1 MNKSALKRFAVELRR
16 ELMGEVLGRIDYLTS
31 FDEASLP
38 AKYRG
43 RTKELAALT
52 EAIERQG
59 KEEVVEQ
66 VAYLWANRLIALRYM
81 DAAGINQPMAV
92 SPKDAETQ
100 PEIFAEAKAGNIDE
114 DLPLDR
120 EKFYALLDGKIA
132 ADDPQNEAYA
142 MLFLAVCHRYH
153 RLMPYMFEEA
163 EDYTE
168 LLMPSDLLSSA
179 SVRAKV
185 VEAMGAKDCKDVEII
200 GWIYQFYN
208 AEKKDEV
215 FAALKKNRKVTPQ
228 NIPAATQ
235 LFTPHWIVK
244 YLVENSLGRLWL
256 RNRPNS
262 KIKETMRYFIEQEES
277 EDFIR
282 IDSPEQIRLID
293 PCCGSGHMLTYAF
306 DLLAQIY
313 EEEGYRPS
321 EIPALILEHNL
332 YGCDIDKRAA
342 SLAAFALT
350 MKARAYHRRFFRKQ
364 VRPKVIELQDFGS
377 ELFADIKN
385 VGSLLRVDEEAGEF
399 DEGVFGASTPEYRLQ
414 KQMLA
419 SRYHVCVTNPPYMG
433 SKGMNKNLSDF
444 VKKHY
449 PDSKADL
456 FAAFIERCL
465 EFTEK
470 DGYTALITMQSWMF
484 LSSYEKLR
492 TKLLKNYTI
501 KTMAHLDN
509 MVMGIAFGTSA
520 TIWQKTK
527 PTKDSVGVYFKIAL
541 SDLDENREIK
551 GLW

>member
-1 MNKSALKRFAVELRR
+1 MNKTALKRFAVELRR
-16 ELMGEVLGRIDYLTS
+16 ELMGEMLGRIDYLTG

-43 RTKELAALT
+43 RTKELAALKK
-52 EAIERQG
+52 AIERQG
-59 KEEVVEQ
+59 KEEVMEQ
-66 VAYLWANRLIALRYM
+66 VAYLWANRLVALRYM
-81 DAAGINQPMAV
+81 DAAGINVPMAV
-92 SPKDAETQ
+92 SPKAGETQ

-114 DLPLDR
+114 ELPLDR
-120 EKFYALLDGKIA
+120 EKFYALLDGRIA

-153 RLMPYMFEEA
+153 GLMPYMFEEA

-168 LLMPSDLLSSA
+168 LLMPSDLLSGA

-185 VEAMGAKDCKDVEII
+185 VEAMGEEDCEDVEII
-200 GWIYQFYN
+200 GWIYQFYI

-215 FAALKKNRKVTPQ
+215 FAALKKNRKITPQ

-256 RNRPNS
+256 RNRPGS
-262 KIKETMRYFIEQEES
+262 KLKERMRYYIEQEENES
-277 EDFIR
+277 FIR
-282 IDSPEQIRLID
+282 IASPEEIRLID

-306 DLLAQIY
+306 DLLTAIY

-350 MKARAYHRRFFRKQ
+350 MKAREYHRRFFRKK
-364 VRPKVIELQDFGS
+364 VTPKVIELQDFGS

-385 VGSLLRVDEEAGEF
+385 VGSLLIIDDDAEEF
-399 DEGVFGASTPEYRLQ
+399 DEGVFGASSPEYELQ
-414 KQMLA
+414 KEMLA

-433 SKGMNKNLSDF
+433 SKGMNKALKAF
-444 VKKHY
+444 VAKHY
-449 PDSKADL
+449 PDAKADL

-470 DGYTALITMQSWMF
+470 EGYTAMITQHSWMF

-492 TKLLKNYTI
+492 VKLLKNHRIDTLV
-501 KTMAHLDN
+501 HL
-509 MVMGIAFGTSA
+509 GPRAFEEIGGEVVQSVA
-520 TIWQKTK
+520 FVLQK
-527 PTKDSVGVYFKIAL
+527 
-541 SDLDENREIK
+541 
-551 GLW
+551 

>member
-1 MNKSALKRFAVELRR
+1 
-16 ELMGEVLGRIDYLTS
+16 
-31 FDEASLP
+31 
-38 AKYRG
+38 
-43 RTKELAALT
+43 
-52 EAIERQG
+52 
-59 KEEVVEQ
+59 
-66 VAYLWANRLIALRYM
+66 
-81 DAAGINQPMAV
+81 
-92 SPKDAETQ
+92 
-100 PEIFAEAKAGNIDE
+100 
-114 DLPLDR
+114 
-120 EKFYALLDGKIA
+120 
-132 ADDPQNEAYA
+132 

-153 RLMPYMFEEA
+153 GLMPYMFEEA

-179 SVRAKV
+179 SVRAKI
-185 VEAMGAKDCKDVEII
+185 VEAMDAEDCKDVEII

-262 KIKETMRYFIEQEES
+262 KLKETMRYFIEQEES

-350 MKARAYHRRFFRKQ
+350 MKAREYHRRFFRKQ

-377 ELFADIKN
+377 ELFAEIKN
-385 VGSLLRVDEEAGEF
+385 VGSLLTIDEEVGEF

-414 KQMLA
+414 KEMLS
-419 SRYHVCVTNPPYMG
+419 SRYHVCATNPPYMG
-433 SKGMNKNLSDF
+433 SKGMNKDLSDF
-444 VKKHY
+444 VKRHY

-470 DGYTALITMQSWMF
+470 DGYTAMITQHSWMF

-492 TKLLKNYTI
+492 VKLLKNHRIDTLV
-501 KTMAHLDN
+501 HL
-509 MVMGIAFGTSA
+509 GPRAFEEIGGEVVQSVA
-520 TIWQKTK
+520 FVLQK
-527 PTKDSVGVYFKIAL
+527 
-541 SDLDENREIK
+541 
-551 GLW
+551 